1 MKIIDFIN
9 RNINYIWLGL
19 SALSALIVLL
29 AFLVWNT
36 STLSNPRQIVM
47 DLNNVHV
54 DECSFDKHRIKV
66 VGWAFTDGEPS
77 SVNRVFAYKING
89 EPVEVMSSVVM
100 RPDVTRYFNKNIS
113 YDRSGFSASKRIF
126 NASDYSGEIEVVSE
140 DYSGVGH
147 AKKFNCK

>member
-1 MKIIDFIN
+1 MSDFIN

-19 SALSALIVLL
+19 CALSALIVLL
-29 AFLVWNT
+29 AFLAWNT

-89 EPVEVMSSVVM
+89 EIVEVM
-100 RPDVTRYFNKNIS
+100 
-113 YDRSGFSASKRIF
+113 
-126 NASDYSGEIEVVSE
+126 
-140 DYSGVGH
+140 
-147 AKKFNCK
+147 